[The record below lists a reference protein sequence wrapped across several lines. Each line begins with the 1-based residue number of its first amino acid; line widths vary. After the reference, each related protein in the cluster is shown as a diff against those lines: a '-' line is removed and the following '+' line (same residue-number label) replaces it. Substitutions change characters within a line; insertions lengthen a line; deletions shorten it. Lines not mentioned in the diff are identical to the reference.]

1 MTLGNKIK
9 EIRNRFGYS
18 QDDLA
23 SLINVS
29 RQAVTKWECDNGI
42 PDISNLQEISKVFGV
57 TVDSLLNDK
66 DLPLLTMRIEL
77 DKNNYKS
84 KLSSYSEVLKEY
96 FTDYEIFNLTREKK
110 MNAAEFI
117 VDLVVGGSAPEMIY
131 PIHTADVFS
140 DLSPYYLVIRENKKY
155 LVNIKKWILEVVE
168 LEEGINEKKFIYN
181 GNIFRN
187 SGKLKLKK

>member
-181 GNIFRN
+181 GNIFRIC
-187 SGKLKLKK
+187 GRLKL

>member
-1 MTLGNKIK
+1 MSLGNKIK

-29 RQAVTKWECDNGI
+29 RQAITKWENDNGI
-42 PDISNLQEISKVFGV
+42 PDIVNLQELSKVFGV
-57 TVDSLLNDK
+57 TVDSLLNDEE
-66 DLPLLTMRIEL
+66 LPLLVMRKEL
-77 DKNNYKS
+77 DRDKYGS
-84 KLSSYSEVLKEY
+84 KLSSYSEILKEY
-96 FTDYEIFNLTREKK
+96 FSDYDIYVLTREKK
-110 MNAAEFI
+110 MNAVEFI

-140 DLSPYYLVIRENKKY
+140 DLSPYYLVIKDNKKF
-155 LVNIKKWILEVVE
+155 LVNIKKWVLEVVE

-187 SGKLKLKK
+187 GGKLKL